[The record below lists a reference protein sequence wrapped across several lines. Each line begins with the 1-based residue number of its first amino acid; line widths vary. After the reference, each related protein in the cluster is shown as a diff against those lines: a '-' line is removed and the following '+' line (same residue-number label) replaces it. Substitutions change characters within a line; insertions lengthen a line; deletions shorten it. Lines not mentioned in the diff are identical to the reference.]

1 MMNRVIFEDLE
12 NVKSRDIPWEKL
24 KGKRV
29 LISGAYG
36 MLASYVTFMLI
47 HLNEEYD
54 YGIQIIALVRSKE
67 KALRRF
73 DEYANKEYFT
83 IRTDSLD
90 KRNQFLDAIK
100 VIVITV
106 NPFPMIDNPVF
117 LISFQAIQQFFLSK
131 SFYKNG
137 KGIRLDF

>member
-1 MMNRVIFEDLE
+1 MNRVVFEDLE

-24 KGKRV
+24 KGKTV

-47 HLNEEYD
+47 HLNEEYG
-54 YGIQIIALVRSKE
+54 YGIRIIALVRSKE

-73 DEYANKEYFT
+73 DEYAKREYFT

-90 KRNQFLDAIK
+90 EPLFIGDHIDFKSPYGEHLKAVAEGK
-100 VIVITV
+100 V
-106 NPFPMIDNPVF
+106 
-117 LISFQAIQQFFLSK
+117 K
-131 SFYKNG
+131 Y
-137 KGIRLDF
+137 